1 MFAFLT
7 GDFDVLLDVGVE
19 FEAVLDFEAIGVFE
33 GLGFLTGR
41 VGLDFVGVRVD
52 CQGFL
57 PVEDKH
63 DAFDVE
69 DEADWEVVVVLAA
82 FALSEH

>member
-1 MFAFLT
+1 MFAFLA
-7 GDFDVLLDVGVE
+7 GDFDVLLDVGIE
-19 FEAVLDFEAIGVFE
+19 FEAVLDFEAIRVFE

-57 PVEDKH
+57 PVEDEH